1 MSACMLAGGKS
12 LLVCIDEA
20 QIAYHVERTGSAGF
34 WNQLKGL
41 EGGTKILT
49 AAHDIR
55 VVMAAA
61 YGTRRSAANTAEKD
75 SPSATPINFEFP
87 DMVVTIFPSPSGV
100 SLQLSGAEWSELWSN
115 FTGFTGLQLGSLIKE
130 HIALICSGQVR
141 LAWGALPVWLLL
153 LHLAVAGSCPCA
165 SFAER

>member
-1 MSACMLAGGKS
+1 MTACVLAGGKS

-41 EGGTKILT
+41 EGSLSRLPGGTKILT

-61 YGTRRSAANTAEKD
+61 YGTRRSAADTAEKD

-87 DMVVTIFPSPSGV
+87 DMVVTIFPNPSGA
-100 SLQLSGAEWSELWSN
+100 SLQLSGAEWSELWKE
-115 FTGFTGLQLGSLIKE
+115 FTKFTGLQLDILIKE
-130 HIALICSGQVR
+130 HLALICSGQVR
-141 LAWGALPVWLLL
+141 LAWVALPV
-153 LHLAVAGSCPCA
+153 
-165 SFAER
+165 